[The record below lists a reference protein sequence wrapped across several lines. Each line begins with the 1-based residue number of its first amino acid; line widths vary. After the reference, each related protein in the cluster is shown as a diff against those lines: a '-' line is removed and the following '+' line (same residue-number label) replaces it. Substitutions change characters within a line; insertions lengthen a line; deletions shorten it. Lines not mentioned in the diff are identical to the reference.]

1 MAKQEWPTPVVSVYV
16 GRTWKKTLGQ
26 HWAGGEG
33 SGGAPRAC
41 PSGNTEVSEDSTNED
56 LSLLSAWWPW
66 GHRRPCGDRKRSEVG
81 GSQLF
86 GSGEQS
92 TDSNPPGG
100 LLRSLCTKE
109 IIACI
114 ITAGLSMSHPP
125 FQTKLTKITTSSLWA
140 WHTTYIR

>member
-16 GRTWKKTLGQ
+16 GSTRKKTLGQ
-26 HWAGGEG
+26 HRAGEAQEEHRGL
-33 SGGAPRAC
+33 APL
-41 PSGNTEVSEDSTNED
+41 TTMEVSEDSTNED
-56 LSLLSAWWPW
+56 LSSLSTWWPW
-66 GHRRPCGDRKRSEVG
+66 GHRRPCGDRKQSEVG

-92 TDSNPPGG
+92 IDSNPLGG

-114 ITAGLSMSHPP
+114 ITAGLSIC
-125 FQTKLTKITTSSLWA
+125 LTPLPNQA
-140 WHTTYIR
+140 HQDHNFLFMGLAYHVH